1 MTTYDFN
8 DQITFVLPD
17 DFTYSVEEDDDGDE
31 STRIK
36 GGRFVDYFGD
46 IQYRQECRVH
56 YQELEYGEARDGLT
70 SDTFLQS
77 VVSRVPGED
86 AGVRTK
92 TWTPSIDFPGNAR
105 ENYVRHQK
113 RKFGKEGNIS
123 FTFFAGVAF
132 GCQ

>member
-70 SDTFLQS
+70 SDTL
-77 VVSRVPGED
+77 
-86 AGVRTK
+86 GVRTK